1 MIKFFR
7 HIRQTIIME
16 NNKTSRYLKYAI
28 GEIVLVVVG
37 ILIALSL
44 NNWNTQRLNTNRN
57 QELLVKLSQE
67 LDLNIERAR
76 RLDSTTENRGFAN
89 RYKYTDSLY
98 SLLRHNMA
106 KDHLDY
112 MVYTSIFYVNT
123 FNLNSSV
130 FQELK
135 NTGSLYSIGS
145 DSLVTEIQKYYQLC
159 DRESF
164 YNINYSEN
172 LITLKARCLE
182 GWYDFKYLYRGNPD
196 EALKHH
202 PWITNPRSQHY
213 IKFRQ
218 FVGAARSHHRLMSS
232 KLNRIIKESEKL
244 KALITSENGLRQQ
257 S

>member
-7 HIRQTIIME
+7 HIRKSLLME
-16 NNKTSRYLKYAI
+16 NKASKYFKYAI
-28 GEIVLVVVG
+28 GEIVLVVIG

-44 NNWNTQRLNTNRN
+44 NTWNTQRLNTNRN
-57 QELLVKLSQE
+57 QELLVKLSKE

-76 RLDSTTENRGFAN
+76 GLDSTSETSGFSN
-89 RYKYTDSLY
+89 RYKFTDSLY

-106 KDHLDY
+106 IDHLDY
-112 MVYTSIFYVNT
+112 MVSTSIFYINT
-123 FNLNSSV
+123 FNLNSSI

-164 YNINYSEN
+164 YNINYSKN
-172 LITLKARCLE
+172 VNDLKAKCFE
-182 GWYDFKYLYRGNPD
+182 GWFDFKYLYRENPD

-202 PWITNPRSQHY
+202 PWISNPRSPQY

-218 FVGAARSHHRLMSS
+218 FVRAARNHHRLMSS

-244 KALITSENGLRQQ
+244 KALIALENSL
-257 S
+257 

>member
-1 MIKFFR
+1 
-7 HIRQTIIME
+7 ME
-16 NNKTSRYLKYAI
+16 NKASKYFKYAI
-28 GEIVLVVVG
+28 GEIILVVIG

-57 QELLVKLSQE
+57 QELLVKLSKE

-76 RLDSTTENRGFAN
+76 RLDSTTENAGFAN
-89 RYKYTDSLY
+89 KYKYTDSLY

-106 KDHLDY
+106 IDHLDY
-112 MVYTSIFYVNT
+112 MVGTSIFYVNT

-164 YNINYSEN
+164 YNLNYSEN
-172 LITLKARCLE
+172 LNILKFRCSE
-182 GWYDFKYLYRGNPD
+182 GWYDFKYLYRGSPE

-202 PWITNPRSQHY
+202 PWITNPRSEHY

-218 FVGAARSHHRLMSS
+218 FVRAARNHHRLMSS
-232 KLNRIIKESEKL
+232 KLNRIINESEKL
-244 KALITSENGLRQQ
+244 KALIASENEL
-257 S
+257 